1 MTTNEKQNEQSK
13 SVERKEL
20 TPQQLQTRKKMV
32 IFPLFFLAFAGCMW
46 LIFAPDTKDEQ
57 PTSGFNTDLPTPE
70 QNGIVSDKRDAY
82 IQEEMK
88 RKQQDKMRSLQ
99 DFAFELDGGEA
110 AQEAEPQVTVY
121 ADNRPRYGGR
131 TSGNAFRSSADAYAD
146 INRQL
151 GNFYT
156 DTSGEK
162 EEQQKEMQARIEE
175 LERRLEEEQE
185 RKSLQE
191 EQVALLEK
199 SYEIAARYMNGG
211 QTPTQE
217 PAAAQPAVIS
227 GKAVVQPVKQV
238 RHNVVSLLAAPM
250 PDSVF
255 REEFVKPRNW
265 GFNTVGGDAQEKKRN
280 GIRASIY
287 RTVTITD
294 GGQVSLRLSE
304 AMTAGG
310 VLIPAGTVVAG
321 AARIAGDRLGIT
333 INAVQ
338 HAGTVIPIELLVYDM
353 DGNEGISVPGS
364 EEINAVKEIAAN
376 MGSGIGSSIT
386 ITDDAGSQLF
396 SDLGR
401 SAIQGVSSYVS
412 KKMRTVKVTLKAD
425 YAVLL
430 LPPQK

>member
-1 MTTNEKQNEQSK
+1 MNTHEKQNEQPK
-13 SVERKEL
+13 NGEHKEL

-57 PTSGFNTDLPTPE
+57 STSGFNTDLPTPE

-99 DFAFELDGGEA
+99 DFAFELDGEEA
-110 AQEAEPQVTVY
+110 VQETEPQVTVY
-121 ADNRPRYGGR
+121 ADNHSRYGSC

-156 DTSGEK
+156 DTSAED
-162 EEQQKEMQARIEE
+162 ERQQQMQARIEE

-185 RKSLQE
+185 RKSAQE

-217 PAAAQPAVIS
+217 PSAAQPVAVS
-227 GKAVVQPVKQV
+227 GKSVVQPVKQV
-238 RHNVVSLLAAPM
+238 RHNVVSLLVAPM

-265 GFNTVGGDAQEKKRN
+265 GFNTVGGDAPEEERN
-280 GIRASIY
+280 GIRAAVY

-364 EEINAVKEIAAN
+364 EEINAAKEIAAN
-376 MGSGIGSSIT
+376 MGSGMGSSIT
-386 ITDDAGSQLF
+386 ITDDAGSQLL

>member
-1 MTTNEKQNEQSK
+1 MTTNEKQNEQPK

-32 IFPLFFLAFAGCMW
+32 IFPLFFLVFAGCMW
-46 LIFAPDTKDEQ
+46 LIFAPDTQEEQ

-156 DTSGEK
+156 DTSGEN

-185 RKSLQE
+185 RKSAQE

-265 GFNTVGGDAQEKKRN
+265 GFNTVGGDASEEERN
-280 GIRASIY
+280 GIRATVY

-353 DGNEGISVPGS
+353 DGNEGISVPRS

-386 ITDDAGSQLF
+386 ITDAGSQLL

>member
-1 MTTNEKQNEQSK
+1 MTTNEKQNEQPARE
-13 SVERKEL
+13 ERKEL
-20 TPQQLQTRKKMV
+20 TPQERQARKKMV

-46 LIFAPDTKDEQ
+46 LIFAPNSEAEQ

-70 QNGIVSDKRDAY
+70 QSGIVEDKRDAY

-99 DFAFELDGGEA
+99 DFAFELDSE
-110 AQEAEPQVTVY
+110 QMPTEAEPQVAVY
-121 ADNRPRYGGR
+121 ADTPARYGSR

-151 GNFYT
+151 GNFYM
-156 DTSGEK
+156 DTSAED
-162 EEQQKEMQARIEE
+162 ERQQQMQARIEE

-185 RKSLQE
+185 RKTAQE

-199 SYEIAARYMNGG
+199 SYEIAARYMNNG
-211 QTPTQE
+211 QAPVQE
-217 PAAAQPAVIS
+217 TVVGQPVAAS
-227 GKAVVQPVKQV
+227 GKAIVQPVKQV

-255 REEFVKPRNW
+255 KTEFVKPRNW
-265 GFNTVGGDAQEKKRN
+265 GFNTVGAEAPEAERN
-280 GIRASIY
+280 GIHAAIY

-294 GGQVSLRLSE
+294 GGQVALRLLE
-304 AMTAGG
+304 AMTAGD
-310 VLIPAGTVVAG
+310 VLIPAGTVVVG
-321 AARIAGDRLGIT
+321 AARIAGERLGIT
-333 INAVQ
+333 VSAVQ
-338 HAGTVIPIELLVYDM
+338 HAGTVVPIELLVYDM

-364 EEINAVKEIAAN
+364 EEIHAAKEIAAN
-376 MGSGIGSSIT
+376 MGSGMGSSIT
-386 ITDDAGSQLF
+386 ITDDAGSQLL

-425 YAVLL
+425 YTVLL